1 VGRRLTLL
9 GGALLLAGCGGGAGG
24 SATKTSRPCTLVG
37 CSSGVFVTVGDLP
50 PAASTVEICVG
61 ADCTKVPVTAGGFAL
76 QLVLPHIGGTRP
88 LTVVARVRDVGD
100 RVIRESSLVRRPV
113 RTQPNGPGCRP
124 ICYQISAHL
133 ARDGRLVPG

>member
-9 GGALLLAGCGGGAGG
+9 GGALLLAGCGGAGG
-24 SATKTSRPCTLVG
+24 PLTKTSRPCTLVG
-37 CSSGVFVTVGDLP
+37 CSSGVFVTVGELP

-61 ADCTKVPVTAGGFAL
+61 ARCTKTPVTSAGFAV

-88 LTVVARVRDVGD
+88 LTVVARVRDAGG
-100 RVIRESSLVRRPV
+100 RVIRESSIERRPA

-124 ICYQISAHL
+124 ICYQISARL
-133 ARDGRLVPG
+133 TRDGRIVPA